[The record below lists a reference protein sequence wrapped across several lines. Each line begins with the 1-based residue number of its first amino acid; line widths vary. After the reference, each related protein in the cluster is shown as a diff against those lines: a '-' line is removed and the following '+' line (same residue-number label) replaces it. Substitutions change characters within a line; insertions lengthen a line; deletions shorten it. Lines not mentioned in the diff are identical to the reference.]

1 MMKYEIKPSSMYKR
15 ELRKMAKQHKDMSL
29 LNAVITKLANGESL
43 PEQNHDHELTGNF
56 KGCRECHIQ
65 PDWLLVYEIREGELL
80 LYLLR
85 TGSHSDI
92 FGR

>member
-1 MMKYEIKPSSMYKR
+1 MKKYEIKPSSTYKR

-29 LNAVITKLANGESL
+29 LNTIITKLANGEPL
-43 PEQNHDHELTGNF
+43 PEQNRDHELTGNF

-65 PDWLLVYEIREGELL
+65 PNWLLVYEIREGELL